1 MFAVLATATVKL
13 VGVPAAICP
22 VGGVTLMPV
31 RGLSVTVAVAVLPAA
46 LAVTVASWD
55 VVNVVAAVPLES
67 VMTVPGLTVPL
78 VVVNVT
84 GTAAS
89 PTPLT
94 SSTRADTV
102 LGPPE
107 HGSACGLA
115 VNNMWSAPAEPT
127 FRFSILPEAPP
138 EKAVI
143 VAVPLCPFAKNVTR
157 AWPLFV
163 RASAGSIRPIV
174 VVKVTTVP
182 LCTGVPAPGDED
194 EVGVVGVV
202 GVPGVVGVLGA
213 VVDPCSMTVAT
224 ISIDPFDGT
233 VVAVANSVMTLPVGA
248 RSGTLSQDVEKTV
261 AERQASAVRTL
272 PTPRALRRA
281 VCASIGKPKHNSL
294 MGLQRQYGEHGYAM
308 AALLV
313 SIAVMSVLMTAA
325 LPAWRQQAK
334 REKEAE
340 LVFRGEQ
347 YVRAIRLWEMKMGP
361 GTRPPSF
368 DILVQQKFLRKKY
381 KDPMTEDGEFQP
393 LFAGV
398 NLPQQ
403 PGGPQPGGPQPGRG
417 VGVGV
422 GGRGIQPQPMPPQA
436 GRSGIPTQIGG
447 GGILGVVSKSKEASI
462 RIYKG
467 GTHYNEW
474 NFIYANAS
482 TAPGGRGAPMPGG
495 RGGSPFPGG
504 RGPDGRG
511 MQPGG
516 RGFGPGMGP
525 GRGFPQ
531 GPTITPTSPS
541 GRGGR

>member
-1 MFAVLATATVKL
+1 
-13 VGVPAAICP
+13 
-22 VGGVTLMPV
+22 
-31 RGLSVTVAVAVLPAA
+31 
-46 LAVTVASWD
+46 
-55 VVNVVAAVPLES
+55 
-67 VMTVPGLTVPL
+67 
-78 VVVNVT
+78 
-84 GTAAS
+84 
-89 PTPLT
+89 
-94 SSTRADTV
+94 
-102 LGPPE
+102 
-107 HGSACGLA
+107 
-115 VNNMWSAPAEPT
+115 
-127 FRFSILPEAPP
+127 
-138 EKAVI
+138 
-143 VAVPLCPFAKNVTR
+143 
-157 AWPLFV
+157 
-163 RASAGSIRPIV
+163 
-174 VVKVTTVP
+174 
-182 LCTGVPAPGDED
+182 
-194 EVGVVGVV
+194 
-202 GVPGVVGVLGA
+202 
-213 VVDPCSMTVAT
+213 MTVAT
-224 ISIDPFDGT
+224 ISIDPLEGT
-233 VVAVANSVMTLPVGA
+233 VVAVANSVITLPVGA
-248 RSGTLSQDVEKTV
+248 KSGTLSQEVEKIV
-261 AERQASAVRTL
+261 AERQASAVGSL

-281 VCASIGKPKHNSL
+281 VCASIGKPKYNNL
-294 MGLQRQYGEHGYAM
+294 MGLQRQDGEHGYAM

-313 SIAVMSVLMTAA
+313 SLAVMSVLMTAA

-403 PGGPQPGGPQPGRG
+403 PGGPQRGGAQPGGAQPGR
-417 VGVGV
+417 GV
-422 GGRGIQPQPMPPQA
+422 GGRGIQPQPVPSQP
-436 GRSGIPTQIGG
+436 GRSGIPTQMGG

-495 RGGSPFPGG
+495 RGGSPMPGG

-525 GRGFPQ
+525 GRGFGPQ
-531 GPTITPTSPS
+531 GPTS